1 MDSKFVGL
9 VVLFILGFSVFSSYV
24 FLSGNLNVATRA
36 SNQNNN
42 PSVQNSLIFAW
53 PLSVPA
59 DGITESEISV
69 FIRNQEN
76 RGLEGKVVRL
86 ESDLTI
92 LSAGTQT
99 TDSDGKAVFKVSSST
114 QGLAEISAIV
124 DNNKIVR
131 TVSVEFK

>member
-1 MDSKFVGL
+1 
-9 VVLFILGFSVFSSYV
+9 
-24 FLSGNLNVATRA
+24 
-36 SNQNNN
+36 
-42 PSVQNSLIFAW
+42 
-53 PLSVPA
+53 
-59 DGITESEISV
+59 V

-86 ESDLTI
+86 ESDLAI

-99 TDSDGKAVFKVSSST
+99 TDSDGKAVFKVSSSI